1 MDKIFNTSINYFPLN
16 VFLAKL
22 SASNSNFLEKRLN
35 IKEINSDMGENKIEK
50 QSIPVWKFDSSIPSD
65 KEKIGKKIKMDSR

>member
-1 MDKIFNTSINYFPLN
+1 MDKIFNASIKYFPLN

-35 IKEINSDMGENKIEK
+35 IKEISSEIGENKIEK
-50 QSIPVWKFDSSIPSD
+50 QSIPMWKLDSSIPSD
-65 KEKIGKKIKMDSR
+65 KEKIGKKIKIDSR